1 MITNPLMYK
10 ISKVTAQSLMSYANL
25 KYEDIRVGNNG
36 AFLNYNVLGI
46 CSDPNCSYRHK
57 KANPTKE
64 RTKAVKTK
72 L

>member
-1 MITNPLMYK
+1 MLTNPLMYK

-46 CSDPNCSYRHK
+46 CCVPNCSYRQIK
-57 KANPTKE
+57 ENPTKE